1 MLTGFGISSKQL
13 RSKLVYQPMQK
24 VSQNDIEWLL
34 QSKDQFSPD
43 RISASTATGSQST
56 PKKKRRSIGYYIT
69 GFLFM
74 AVSLVIL
81 PFFILIRTAVYLNIT
96 EQWNAWGALLGG
108 TGACIVFLSL
118 LFFFVFR
125 KVKNKKMMAKLSISA
140 VSMLVGGFIIYGL
153 LYLNSVNAKSDEIR
167 DVYRSL
173 HPILRVAVTSTTLA
187 DNDLV
192 ITDISRTQDD
202 YIAMGLTPRQSSM
215 HYVQPTGFV
224 HAIDLRTIGHS
235 ELRNVSLEWGLNLM
249 GFKTIRHVGSA
260 DHLHVALPMS
270 N

>member
-1 MLTGFGISSKQL
+1 
-13 RSKLVYQPMQK
+13 MQK

-34 QSKDQFSPD
+34 QSKDEFNPS
-43 RISASTATGSQST
+43 RLSASSNSKSRTAS
-56 PKKKRRSIGYYIT
+56 PKKRQSIGYYLS

-81 PFFILIRTAVYLNIT
+81 PFFILIRTAVYLNIS

-125 KVKNKKMMAKLSISA
+125 KVKNKKMMAKLSVSA
-140 VSMLVGGFIIYGL
+140 VSMFVGGFIIYGL

-167 DVYRSL
+167 EVYRSL

-187 DNDLV
+187 DNELV

-235 ELRNVSLEWGLNLM
+235 ELRNISLEWGLKLM
-249 GFKTIRHVGSA
+249 GFQTIRHVGTA
-260 DHLHVALPMS
+260 DHLHVALPLS